1 MHGGAL
7 RLIHFVLPLILLGQ
21 GLCLQ
26 SPAKA
31 VAAIEAR
38 DTVQNSDR
46 NVEMPTLRLGHQSEG
61 AILLEEASTVH
72 GSGASVKQD
81 STSAKRQEAPQS
93 SDAHD
98 TMPARVGDAYDDTP
112 LRLGGVKPSNARNS
126 TSSLQASSLSVPEV
140 VHSTPSSWHL
150 VQDLVQVT
158 KRVRTGAGHTRS
170 RMLSSL
176 ESEGV
181 MSSLVVMGL
190 VFVAVVVLVVLM
202 NAGDDK
208 SERSE
213 PGPPMQFLRSNYQP
227 GDVYPPFQGT
237 GMASQPH
244 SFASF
249 HVPSGPASTSSVQ
262 THMRDP
268 RYTSGSMDPRYTSGM
283 RPSLPPGAPWNSSR
297 ASQSPAPWDSRASQ
311 GSAMSHMGYQR

>member
-1 MHGGAL
+1 MHGGGP
-7 RLIHFVLPLILLGQ
+7 RLFRVLLPLILLGQ

-31 VAAIEAR
+31 AAAIKA
-38 DTVQNSDR
+38 DADKQIPDR
-46 NVEMPTLRLGHQSEG
+46 NVETPSLRLGQQSEG

-81 STSAKRQEAPQS
+81 STSGGTRQAPQS
-93 SDAHD
+93 SFAHD
-98 TMPARVGDAYDDTP
+98 TAPAKAGDAND
-112 LRLGGVKPSNARNS
+112 S
-126 TSSLQASSLSVPEV
+126 TSSLQASGFDGPAAVP
-140 VHSTPSSWHL
+140 STPSSWSNAHFWN
-150 VQDLVQVT
+150 LVQVT
-158 KRVRTGAGHTRS
+158 KRLHTGAGS
-170 RMLSSL
+170 RMLSTL

-208 SERSE
+208 PQGE
-213 PGPPMQFLRSNYQP
+213 PGPPMQFLRGNYQP

-237 GMASQPH
+237 GMASHPH

-268 RYTSGSMDPRYTSGM
+268 RYTSGSMDPRYTRRAPAG
-283 RPSLPPGAPWNSSR
+283 PSGAPWSSQ
-297 ASQSPAPWDSRASQ
+297 ASQSPAPWNASQ
-311 GSAMSHMGYQR
+311 SSAWSHQGYQR